1 MKSFF
6 RFTLCCFIFSSCIAY
21 SQNVEFKK
29 AKVATAEDES
39 IMFKFEPNYKTTR
52 VQHRETLL
60 KRIKALDSLPI
71 SDKKRLRLIKE
82 IYRNSHTDKFQKA
95 MLINAKFEDDDYQE

>member
-1 MKSFF
+1 MPH
-6 RFTLCCFIFSSCIAY
+6 

-39 IMFKFEPNYKTTR
+39 IMFQFEPNYETTR
-52 VQHRETLL
+52 VQHREILL

-71 SDKKRLRLIKE
+71 SDKKRLRMIKE

-95 MLINAKFEDDDYQE
+95 MLVNAKFEDDDY